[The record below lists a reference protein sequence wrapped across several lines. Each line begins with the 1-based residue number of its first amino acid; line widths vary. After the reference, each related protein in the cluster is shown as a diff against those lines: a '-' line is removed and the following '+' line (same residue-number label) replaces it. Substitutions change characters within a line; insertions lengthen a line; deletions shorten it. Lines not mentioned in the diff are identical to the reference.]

1 MAATVAM
8 AAVCAHSLINRCH
21 SPNTSPM
28 QARINSS
35 IHSHSVTAATVV
47 SSNTADMVV
56 ATVVCRTDT
65 NHNNTVVTV
74 DTANSTANSMD
85 SNTVAAV
92 TDSNTVVA
100 VTVSSMAAVTDNNR
114 VNNTAVDTAN
124 NTAVDTVTRTIIRV
138 MVARIRLYR

>member
-8 AAVCAHSLINRCH
+8 AEVCAHSLINRCH

-56 ATVVCRTDT
+56 ATVVCRTNT
-65 NHNNTVVTV
+65 NHNNTVAV
-74 DTANSTANSMD
+74 DTANSTA
-85 SNTVAAV
+85 AV
-92 TDSNTVVA
+92 RTA
-100 VTVSSMAAVTDNNR
+100 IR
-114 VNNTAVDTAN
+114 VNNTAVGYGQQYGGGYGNQN
-124 NTAVDTVTRTIIRV
+124 NYE
-138 MVARIRLYR
+138 VARIRYTDVLKKGSLIAPLCLTCFPLLDCFF